1 MGVCDAAVWYSFAR
15 DKSAV
20 AWQTAE
26 PLTGGC
32 VAGSPVGGAV
42 SLSLCTWGH
51 CGLAAKE
58 LAHRGRVRLL
68 LGWLSRHAQV
78 FTGISGLWLYVSFH
92 SVPWCHISLEA
103 RVWTLLLGG
112 YFQKLGLRWCS

>member
-32 VAGSPVGGAV
+32 VAGSPVGGGARPV
-42 SLSLCTWGH
+42 
-51 CGLAAKE
+51 LAAP
-58 LAHRGRVRLL
+58 GFPV
-68 LGWLSRHAQV
+68 
-78 FTGISGLWLYVSFH
+78 
-92 SVPWCHISLEA
+92 
-103 RVWTLLLGG
+103 TLLLRTSAKDVCHVRVGIASPACEG
-112 YFQKLGLRWCS
+112 QLLRISIW